1 MAEELR
7 SKRQGARGTF
17 FILRGGRRNTVR
29 LVYFFQ
35 FMTAMLALILECVR
49 AGHVRGGGYHPSP
62 SRLPPSC
69 GGLRPSADVD
79 ATSSSAPTVLARKD
93 RRSS

>member
-35 FMTAMLALILECVR
+35 FMAAMLALILGCVR
-49 AGHVRGGGYHPSP
+49 AGHVRGGG
-62 SRLPPSC
+62 
-69 GGLRPSADVD
+69 
-79 ATSSSAPTVLARKD
+79 
-93 RRSS
+93 